1 VSDATTPVILSAV
14 RTPIGKYLGGLS
26 GYTAPQLGAMV
37 IREAVSRAKVDPSA
51 VEEVIMGQVVQ
62 GGSGQAPAR
71 QALIHAGLPPAIP
84 AVTINKVCGSGLKA
98 VMLASQAIKA
108 GDAECIVAG
117 GQESMSG
124 APHYVYGMRSGIKAG
139 NQTMVDGMIHD
150 GLWDSFGCCHM
161 GEYAEYTAEK
171 AGVTREDQDQ
181 FAYQSHQKA
190 VQAAQAGKFKAEILP
205 VQVPGKSGP
214 TTIAVDETP
223 RKDTSPDSLAKL
235 KPAFRKDGGTVTA
248 GNAPGLNDGSSALV
262 VASLAFAKAH
272 GITPLARV
280 TGYATGGGEPR
291 EIFFAPVHAVRN
303 LLSRTG
309 TRIGDYDLIEAN
321 EAFAVQALADGRELG
336 WDWDRVNVH
345 GGAVALGHPIGAS
358 GARVLTTLI
367 YALRAQG
374 GGKGVASL
382 CIGGGMGLAMCVEGL
397 N

>member
-14 RTPIGKYLGGLS
+14 RTPIGRYLGGLS
-26 GYTAPQLGAMV
+26 SFTAPQLGAMV
-37 IREAVSRAKVDPSA
+37 IREAVSRAKVDPAA
-51 VEEVIMGQVVQ
+51 VEEVIMGQVIQ

-71 QALIHAGLPPAIP
+71 QALVHAGLPPVIP
-84 AVTINKVCGSGLKA
+84 ALTINKVCGSGLKA

-108 GDAECIVAG
+108 GDAECIVSG

-124 APHYVYGMRSGIKAG
+124 APHYVYGMRGGIKAG

-171 AGVTREDQDQ
+171 AGVTREDQDL
-181 FAYQSHQKA
+181 FAYQSHRKA
-190 VQAAQAGKFKAEILP
+190 VEATEAGKFKAEILP
-205 VQVPGKSGP
+205 VPVPGKGGP
-214 TTIAVDETP
+214 TTVAADEAP
-223 RKDTSPDSLAKL
+223 RKDTSAESLARL

-272 GITPLARV
+272 GIAPLARV

-291 EIFFAPVHAVRN
+291 EIFFAPVQAVRN
-303 LLSRTG
+303 LMARAG
-309 TRIGDYDLIEAN
+309 TTIGDYDLIEAN

-336 WDWDRVNVH
+336 WDWERVNVH

-358 GARVLTTLI
+358 GARVLTTLL
-367 YALRAQG
+367 YALRERGGSTGLATLCLG
-374 GGKGVASL
+374 GGNAVALS
-382 CIGGGMGLAMCVEGL
+382 VEML
-397 N
+397 

>member
-1 VSDATTPVILSAV
+1 
-14 RTPIGKYLGGLS
+14 
-26 GYTAPQLGAMV
+26 
-37 IREAVSRAKVDPSA
+37 VDPAA
-51 VEEVIMGQVVQ
+51 VEEVIMGQVIQ

-84 AVTINKVCGSGLKA
+84 ALTINKVCGSGLKA

-124 APHYVYGMRSGIKAG
+124 APHYVYGMRGGIKAG

-161 GEYAEYTAEK
+161 GEYAEYAAEK
-171 AGVTREDQDQ
+171 AGVTREDQDR
-181 FAYQSHQKA
+181 FAYQSHRKA
-190 VQAAQAGKFKAEILP
+190 VEAAEAGKFKAEILP
-205 VQVPGKSGP
+205 VAVPGKGGP
-214 TTIAVDETP
+214 TTVAADEAP
-223 RKDTSPDSLAKL
+223 RKDTSAESLARL
-235 KPAFRKDGGTVTA
+235 KPVFRKDGGTVTA

-272 GITPLARV
+272 GIAPLARV

-291 EIFFAPVHAVRN
+291 EIFFAPIQAVRN
-303 LLSRTG
+303 LMGQTG
-309 TRIGDYDLIEAN
+309 ATIGDYDLIEAN

-336 WDWDRVNVH
+336 WDWERVNVH

-358 GARVLTTLI
+358 GARVLTTLLH
-367 YALRAQG
+367 ALRDRGGSTGLATLCLG
-374 GGKGVASL
+374 GGNAVALS
-382 CIGGGMGLAMCVEGL
+382 VEML
-397 N
+397 

>member
-1 VSDATTPVILSAV
+1 MSDATTPVILSAV
-14 RTPIGKYLGGLS
+14 RTPIGRYLGGLS
-26 GYTAPQLGAMV
+26 SFTAPQLGAMV
-37 IREAVSRAKVDPSA
+37 IREAVSRAKVDPAA
-51 VEEVIMGQVVQ
+51 VEEVIMGQVIQ

-71 QALIHAGLPPAIP
+71 QALIHAGLPPVIP
-84 AVTINKVCGSGLKA
+84 ALTINKVCGSGLKA

-124 APHYVYGMRSGIKAG
+124 APHYVYGMRGGIKAG

-171 AGVTREDQDQ
+171 AGVTREDQDL
-181 FAYQSHQKA
+181 FAYQSHRKA
-190 VQAAQAGKFKAEILP
+190 VEATEAGKFKAEILP
-205 VQVPGKSGP
+205 VQVPGKGGP
-214 TTIAVDETP
+214 ATVAADEAP
-223 RKDTSPDSLAKL
+223 RKDTTAESLARL

-272 GITPLARV
+272 GIAPLARV

-291 EIFFAPVHAVRN
+291 EIFFAPVQAVRT
-303 LLSRTG
+303 LMGHAG
-309 TRIGDYDLIEAN
+309 TTIGDYDLIEAN

-336 WDWDRVNVH
+336 WDWERVNVH

-358 GARVLTTLI
+358 GARVLTTLL
-367 YALRAQG
+367 YALRERGGSTGLATLCLG
-374 GGKGVASL
+374 GGNAVALS
-382 CIGGGMGLAMCVEGL
+382 VEML
-397 N
+397 